1 MIRAAGEREPY
12 FPASRI
18 VSAWVL
24 LASLLVA
31 GPTRAAPDPRL
42 KPLVRLVNALPWPGV
57 SEMIGFR
64 GRLWFVNSVKFVN
77 HNSADLYAYDP
88 ARGVARFEKHLF
100 SQDAGTPAIAG
111 GLLYWPF
118 EDSRFSPGRGEFMV
132 TDGVRWQWRLIPNRR
147 AFHTHAMAAHAGA
160 LYAATSA
167 WRARVLRSDDGGV
180 SWRLIYS
187 HDTPGRRVSRITTL
201 AGLSG
206 TLYAGLTTWYDDLAP
221 KLLRWTGKTFAPA
234 PFWPA
239 GSAVRGLLAYRG
251 WLYGTNLAEDGSA
264 LWRTDGRRA
273 ERVTALDGH
282 VVEGVAAGQDGLWAV
297 SRGKTGGRLWR
308 SDDGV
313 RWAEVQA
320 FQAARP
326 LGLAVL
332 GGGVY
337 VGLMSEAGG
346 ELWGPPPRSSATVD
360 SALATIPAA
369 PPPLPRDRRATALP
383 AGALAALD
391 GALGAAKLTRRFR
404 TTVLPFAVSRAPGA
418 GAALAERLAQG
429 RFPAAEISMI
439 GGNLVVPAAKMARWY
454 LMWGMA
460 HTGGGRVPPELI
472 ARPWTAKPNRAE
484 KYFEPTPAAS
494 WAAARLGQGDRA
506 TLAALIGRLGQG
518 GDPDWLTGDLVGA
531 LTDLTGRRFGYD
543 IPAWRRWWKARKQ
556 GPW

>member
-1 MIRAAGEREPY
+1 MIRAAGGRKTS
-12 FPASRI
+12 FPASRM
-18 VSAWVL
+18 VSAGVL

-31 GPTRAAPDPRL
+31 GPIRAAPDL
-42 KPLVRLVNALPWPGV
+42 PLVRLVKALPWPGV

-77 HNSADLYAYDP
+77 HNSADLYAFDP

-118 EDSRFSPGRGEFMV
+118 EDSRFSPGHGEFMV

-147 AFHTHAMAAHAGA
+147 AFHTHAMASHGGA

-167 WRARVLRSDDGGV
+167 WRARVLRSDDGGA

-187 HDTPGRRVSRITTL
+187 HDTPARKVSRITTL
-201 AGLSG
+201 AGLGG

-221 KLLRWTGKTFAPA
+221 KLLRWTGTTFAPV

-239 GSAVRGLLAYRG
+239 GSAVRGLVAYRG
-251 WLYGTNLAEDGSA
+251 WLYGTNLTEDGSA

-282 VVEGVAAGQDGLWAV
+282 VVAGVAAGQDTLWAV

-308 SDDGV
+308 SGDGV
-313 RWAEVQA
+313 RWAGMQA
-320 FQAARP
+320 FEPARP

-337 VGLMSEAGG
+337 VGLMSDAGG
-346 ELWGPPPRSSATVD
+346 ELWGPPTASTSTATAARMRAASFGPPPLLPAD
-360 SALATIPAA
+360 SPVPLPQGALAT
-369 PPPLPRDRRATALP
+369 LDE
-383 AGALAALD
+383 ALA
-391 GALGAAKLTRRFR
+391 GTKLTRRFR
-404 TTVLPFAVSRAPGA
+404 TAVLPFAVSRAPDA
-418 GAALAERLAQG
+418 GAALARRLARG

-439 GGNLVVPAAKMARWY
+439 GGNLIVPAAKMARWY

-460 HTGGGRVPPELI
+460 HSGGGRVPPELI
-472 ARPWTAKPNRAE
+472 DVPWTAKPNRAE
-484 KYFEPTPAAS
+484 KYFEPTPAAA
-494 WAAARLGQGDRA
+494 WAVARLGQGDPT
-506 TLAALIGRLGQG
+506 TLGALIGRLGRG

-556 GPW
+556 GR